1 MIHVI
6 VNSSSGSE
14 KGAVAEKTVKPY
26 LRQAGEAFEIHYSEK
41 PGDIAEIARSI
52 TENADSSVRI
62 LLIGGDGSINELLTG
77 IKDTKKVILSIIPT
91 GSGNDFAKSVGIP
104 KDIKLALDIAV
115 KRGRT
120 AIIDL
125 GEITYSDG
133 TSRKFII
140 SSGMGFDA
148 AVCEEAMHSKLK
160 KALNKLG
167 LGKLSYGS
175 IAVKQIFG
183 AKRPSGTMSIDGG
196 PETPIDRV
204 LFTAFMNEPF
214 EGGGFKFGPNASHT
228 DGKLDII
235 LVERISGMK
244 FFLALPFAIFGKV
257 FMFKGIKGMT
267 ASRISV
273 KLDEPV
279 WIHTDGEVTRQADEL
294 KIRVLRSAVNIT
306 LP

>member
-14 KGAVAEKTVKPY
+14 KGAVAEKIVKPY
-26 LRQAGEAFEIHYSEK
+26 LRQAGETFEIHYSEK
-41 PGDIAEIARSI
+41 PGDIAKIAAEL
-52 TENADSSVRI
+52 TENTDSSVRI
-62 LLIGGDGSINELLTG
+62 ILIGGDGSINELLTG

-148 AVCEEAMHSKLK
+148 AVCEEAMHSGLK
-160 KALNKLG
+160 KFLNKFG
-167 LGKLSYGS
+167 LGRLSYGS
-175 IAVKQIFG
+175 IAVGQIFG
-183 AKRPSGTMSIDGG
+183 AKRPSGTISIDGG
-196 PETPIDRV
+196 PETPIERV

-235 LVERISGMK
+235 LVERVSGLK
-244 FFLALPFAIFGKV
+244 FFFALPFAISGKV
-257 FMFKGIKGMT
+257 FMFKDIKGMT
-267 ASRISV
+267 ASRIRIR
-273 KLDEPV
+273 LDEPV
-279 WIHTDGEVTRQADEL
+279 WVHTDGEVTRQADEL
-294 KIRVLRSAVNIT
+294 NVRVLRSAVNIT